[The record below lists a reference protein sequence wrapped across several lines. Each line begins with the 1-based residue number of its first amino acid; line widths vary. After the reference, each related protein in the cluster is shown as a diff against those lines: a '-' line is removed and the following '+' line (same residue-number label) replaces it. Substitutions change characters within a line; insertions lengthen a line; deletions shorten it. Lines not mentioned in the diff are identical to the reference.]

1 MEDVSYRVDFVFLSC
16 NSTHSNLSP
25 VLRKITELDS
35 VSDEFVILRV
45 EYLDN

>member
-1 MEDVSYRVDFVFLSC
+1 MEDDSNRVYIVLLS
-16 NSTHSNLSP
+16 SKTTQSNLST